1 MDFVT
6 WLFDTRA
13 GVAAIFIG
21 GIALCLL
28 IAFILERRTKRMYF
42 DHPKGDGED
51 DGIFSGIFGGEAAAA
66 AQRPSWGPC
75 RGMPRC
81 GPLSRLNPCQ
91 RRLRHG
97 SLGKSGTP
105 TRRFHAKG
113 SSGMGRRGSAGGGP
127 MPEAAIG
134 MGKGAS

>member
-28 IAFILERRTKRMYF
+28 IAFILERRTTRMYF

-51 DGIFSGIFGGEAAAA
+51 DGIFSGIFGGDDEDD
-66 AQRPSWGPC
+66 
-75 RGMPRC
+75 
-81 GPLSRLNPCQ
+81 
-91 RRLRHG
+91 
-97 SLGKSGTP
+97 
-105 TRRFHAKG
+105 
-113 SSGMGRRGSAGGGP
+113 
-127 MPEAAIG
+127 E
-134 MGKGAS
+134 